1 MKGYE
6 LAKKVAELALNKKGE
21 NIKIIDA
28 TSHKLHFDYFV
39 LITGVVD
46 QHLKALSEY
55 IRKELSRMG
64 VKPIGYEG
72 QSNSKWVLLDYFDV
86 IVHIFDPN
94 SREIYKL
101 EELWPDV
108 KVESVEE

>member
-1 MKGYE
+1 MEGYE
-6 LAKKVAELALNKKGE
+6 LAKKITELALDKKGE

-28 TSHKLHFDYFV
+28 TEHKLHFQYFV

-46 QHLKALSEY
+46 QHLKALSEH
-55 IRKELSRMG
+55 IRKELSKIG

-72 QSNSKWVLLDYFDV
+72 QSNSKWVVLDYSD
-86 IVHIFDPN
+86 IMVHIFDP
-94 SREIYKL
+94 SFREIYKL

-108 KVESVEE
+108 KIESVE

>member
-6 LAKKVAELALNKKGE
+6 LAKKITELALEKKGE

-28 TSHKLHFDYFV
+28 TSLKLHFEYFV

-72 QSNSKWVLLDYFDV
+72 QSNTKWVLLDYFDV
-86 IVHIFDPN
+86 IVHIFDPG

-101 EELWPDV
+101 EELWKDV
-108 KVESVEE
+108 KIESVE